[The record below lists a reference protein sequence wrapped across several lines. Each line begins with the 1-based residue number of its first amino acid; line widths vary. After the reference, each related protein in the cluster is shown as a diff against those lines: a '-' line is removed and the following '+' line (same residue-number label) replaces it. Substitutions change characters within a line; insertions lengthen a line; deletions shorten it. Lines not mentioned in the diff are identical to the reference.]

1 MTRSLK
7 DLIATILTL
16 VAVLVFIANHEGWG
30 IWLVGDSR
38 RWAAGVITLLGAL
51 TCSLGSPDKGSATK
65 WLAALGVLALILAVV
80 ALVTGSLTALSL
92 LVADIV
98 ALWALS
104 TIRHVVD
111 VGHKPLTT

>member
-7 DLIATILTL
+7 DLSAAVLTL
-16 VAVLVFIANHEGWG
+16 VAALVFVANHEGWG

-38 RWAAGVITLLGAL
+38 RWAAAVITLLGAV
-51 TCSLGSPDKGSATK
+51 TCSLGSPEKGSATK

-92 LVADIV
+92 LVTDIV

-104 TIRHVVD
+104 TIRHIVD